1 MGPVTTRFSFKLKF
15 TVSKTSNSTEFSSQC
30 LPETPGNL
38 LKIRRADLL
47 DILVV
52 GCCRWWGRTHVNV
65 KRSAMSP
72 KWLTVRCCG
81 CWCTRSDAMLH
92 AESVVATRFCTA
104 RDVGYINLFTQLQ

>member
-52 GCCRWWGRTHVNV
+52 GCCR
-65 KRSAMSP
+65 
-72 KWLTVRCCG
+72 
-81 CWCTRSDAMLH
+81 
-92 AESVVATRFCTA
+92 
-104 RDVGYINLFTQLQ
+104 